1 MMCTLNYSLSL
12 GIGCIGN
19 QDNCK
24 GQFQVELTDSEI
36 QQVKTALVAAHNE
49 VPDFVTIQNQ
59 LPAIHASIMKEV
71 TSIAFDYVTV
81 TSFEHGYTEVSPFDV
96 MEEDVATGTFNPASD
111 PDFDGSEDSMY
122 DVWENWQS
130 DKLAGMSLHDKAEY
144 LRNRYKLKI
153 ETKDMTGMDIQ
164 YSFSEDYKK
173 DKEPLTT
180 TNKPMKRHRSFEFFI
195 GEYFK
200 SLGYEVEVC
209 QGVND
214 WGADLFLYRD
224 NVKYVVQAKMYGTS
238 KTKVSRKQLFEL
250 HGVMSYFDCAKS
262 ILVYN
267 GKIMP
272 DALNVAEK
280 LNIELVY
287 LDYKDM
293 EPELEED
300 AFADDKHSFYAIW
313 NQHIKA
319 LSGKT
324 IANQR
329 GLTCQVGEVTDGY
342 IERISAKGVKT
353 RISADLFKWVVDR
366 IHSHGHAESIDLRN
380 EFNTRF
386 SSFVT
391 LVFANIPCCRVKYN
405 PRTIY
410 FK

>member
-1 MMCTLNYSLSL
+1 MMCTLNYNLSL
-12 GIGCIGN
+12 GKGCIGN
-19 QDNCK
+19 QDSCK

-36 QQVKTALVAAHNE
+36 QQVKSALAKADKE
-49 VPDFVTIQNQ
+49 VPDSITVQHV

-71 TSIAFDYVTV
+71 TPIAFDYITIY
-81 TSFEHGYTEVSPFDV
+81 SFKEGYTEISPFDV
-96 MEEDVATGTFNPASD
+96 MEEDVASGSFDPASD
-111 PDFDGSEDSMY
+111 PDFDGTEDSMY
-122 DVWENWQS
+122 DVWDNWQL
-130 DKLAGMSLHDKAEY
+130 DKFASMSLHDKAEY
-144 LRNRYKLKI
+144 LRNRYKLEIGKEDVNMI
-153 ETKDMTGMDIQ
+153 DIQ
-164 YSFSEDYKK
+164 YTFSENFKGN
-173 DKEPLTT
+173 KEHLTT
-180 TNKPMKRHRSFEFFI
+180 DNTMKRHRSFEFFI
-195 GEYFK
+195 GDYFK

-214 WGADLFLYRD
+214 WGADLFLHKD
-224 NVKYVVQAKMYGTS
+224 GVKYVVQAKMYGTS

-250 HGVMSYFDCAKS
+250 HGVMAYFDCAKS

-272 DALNVAEK
+272 DALLVAEK
-280 LNIELVY
+280 LGIELVY

-300 AFADDKHSFYAIW
+300 VFADDEHSFYTIW
-313 NQHIKA
+313 NEHIKA
-319 LSGKT
+319 LAGKT
-324 IANQR
+324 IANER

-391 LVFANIPCCRVKYN
+391 LVFANIPCCRVMYN

-410 FK
+410 FQK

>member
-1 MMCTLNYSLSL
+1 M
-12 GIGCIGN
+12 GCIAN
-19 QDNCK
+19 QDSCER
-24 GQFQVELTDSEI
+24 QFQVELTDSEI
-36 QQVKTALVAAHNE
+36 QQIRTVLASANKE

-71 TSIAFDYVTV
+71 TPIAFDYVTIA
-81 TSFEHGYTEVSPFDV
+81 SFEEGYTEVSPFDV
-96 MEEDVATGTFNPASD
+96 MEEDVASGSFDPASD

-122 DVWENWQS
+122 EVWDNWQF
-130 DKLAGMSLHDKAEY
+130 DKLANMSLHDKAEY

-153 ETKDMTGMDIQ
+153 GEEDLNMVNIQ
-164 YSFSEDYKK
+164 YTFSENFKGN
-173 DKEPLTT
+173 KEHLTT
-180 TNKPMKRHRSFEFFI
+180 DNTMKRHRSFEFFI
-195 GEYFK
+195 GDYFK
-200 SLGYEVEVC
+200 SQGYEVEVC

-214 WGADLFLYRD
+214 WGADLFLHKD
-224 NVKYVVQAKMYGTS
+224 GVKYVVQAKMYGTS

-250 HGVMSYFDCAKS
+250 HGVMAYFDCAKS

-272 DALNVAEK
+272 DALLVAEK
-280 LNIELVY
+280 LGIELVY

-300 AFADDKHSFYAIW
+300 VFADDEHSFYTIW

-319 LSGKT
+319 LAGKT
-324 IANQR
+324 IANER

-353 RISADLFKWVVDR
+353 RISADLFKWVADR

-410 FK
+410 FQK